1 MWCSTPSSRAHERRR
16 VLKEHIWEPVDA
28 VYDGWCIQI
37 TYQNEL
43 GEEFVYTTC
52 DELMNSEE
60 HSGLRAMCW
69 PRCSGDWPG
78 CRAGCCAYNAM
89 LEMWSAQE
97 KEYSTMPPMDP
108 FSFMLN
114 HYCSIDDNNYYV
126 EEFDTLDGA
135 HWEIAIDVDEQLLDM
150 LDEETKGE
158 EYE

>member
-1 MWCSTPSSRAHERRR
+1 M
-16 VLKEHIWEPVDA
+16 KEHIWKPVDA

-52 DELMNSEE
+52 DELMNCEE

-69 PRCSGDWPG
+69 PHCCGDWPG
-78 CRAGCCAYNAM
+78 CRSGCCAYNAM
-89 LEMWSAQE
+89 MEMWSAQE
-97 KEYSTMPPMDP
+97 KEYSAMPPMDP

-114 HYCSIDDNNYYV
+114 HFCSIDDNNYYV
-126 EEFDTLDGA
+126 EEFDMLDGA
-135 HWEIAIDVDEQLLDM
+135 HWEISVDVDEQLLDM